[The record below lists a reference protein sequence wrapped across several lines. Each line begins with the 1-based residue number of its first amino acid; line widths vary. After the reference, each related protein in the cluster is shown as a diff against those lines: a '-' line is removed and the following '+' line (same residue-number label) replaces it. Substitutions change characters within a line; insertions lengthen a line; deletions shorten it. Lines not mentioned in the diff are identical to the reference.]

1 MNVIGKT
8 PVFWV
13 LVLIAKEG
21 VSFTPYRTFVRI
33 PHYAKH
39 VRCKENNALSQKPSS
54 RLFIGTN
61 EQDKKTGTGAHA
73 KDDTA
78 GSDKNVSMFFASPN
92 TDNSKDDRLTRARG
106 IPYQFYVMIHDERS
120 CTVTAQQFA
129 CQMIEAAGI
138 DSTIKF
144 DVSIPYDATAQYYY
158 EESDKSINFDQ
169 FNTQYLSDAI
179 DLVKRKKIGAN
190 ELVGDFQVDDSA
202 KIITTLL
209 NDDGRQE
216 TKESQAFHLPF
227 AKDISDIITL
237 PQSELTDAGLVLL
250 SSFLVAVGTLP
261 TGTFPDFISKM
272 SFDIEE
278 GLSIFFCFGFFLR
291 WYSVGNLSPKY
302 FMKFLPFIDFIASV
316 LPFALTTS
324 IFSLGATSVP
334 SWLIA
339 NSALVNLR
347 LLRLLRLQE
356 FLTDIETFKK
366 VAEVLGVES
375 EGLRPYQLKLGRVVI
390 TIFSL
395 LSVSTG
401 LIYTAEHEV
410 NDSIPDYFTA
420 LYFGLT
426 TLTTVGFGDIVPVT
440 LPGKLVVMGS
450 ILVGVAIIPAQGAE
464 LVEALLDYNS
474 ERRQKKL
481 IKTTL
486 RTRTLGGGYENDA
499 MIDPRISCASC
510 GKRNHR
516 GDAFFC
522 WSCGSK
528 LWQ

>member
-1 MNVIGKT
+1 MT
-8 PVFWV
+8 M
-13 LVLIAKEG
+13 
-21 VSFTPYRTFVRI
+21 
-33 PHYAKH
+33 
-39 VRCKENNALSQKPSS
+39 
-54 RLFIGTN
+54 
-61 EQDKKTGTGAHA
+61 D
-73 KDDTA
+73 
-78 GSDKNVSMFFASPN
+78 
-92 TDNSKDDRLTRARG
+92 
-106 IPYQFYVMIHDERS
+106 
-120 CTVTAQQFA
+120 
-129 CQMIEAAGI
+129 
-138 DSTIKF
+138 
-144 DVSIPYDATAQYYY
+144 
-158 EESDKSINFDQ
+158 FDQ
-169 FNTQYLSDAI
+169 FKTQYLSDAV
-179 DLVKRKKIGAN
+179 DLVKWKQIGNDEVNGSSPNA
-190 ELVGDFQVDDSA
+190 DSTRT
-202 KIITTLL
+202 ITTLQN
-209 NDDGRQE
+209 NDGTLG
-216 TKESQAFHLPF
+216 TKESQKYILPYG
-227 AKDISDIITL
+227 KEISDIITL
-237 PQSELTDAGLVLL
+237 PQSELIDAGLVIL
-250 SSFLVAVGTLP
+250 SSFLVALGTLP
-261 TGTFPDFISKM
+261 PETFPVFMSTM

-278 GLSIFFCFGFFLR
+278 GLSIFFCFGFFVR

-302 FMKFLPFIDFIASV
+302 FTKLLPFIDFIASV
-316 LPFALTTS
+316 LPFAFTTS
-324 IFSLGATSVP
+324 VFNLGAISVP
-334 SWLIA
+334 SWLMS

-356 FLTDIETFKK
+356 PLADIETFKK
-366 VAEVLGVES
+366 AAEVLGVES
-375 EGLRPYQLKLGRVVI
+375 EGVRPYQLKLARIVI
-390 TIFSL
+390 TVFCL

-426 TLTTVGFGDIVPVT
+426 TLTTVGFGDIAPVT
-440 LPGKLVVMGS
+440 LPGRLVVMAS

-486 RTRTLGGGYENDA
+486 RTRTDGGGGYENDA

>member
-1 MNVIGKT
+1 
-8 PVFWV
+8 
-13 LVLIAKEG
+13 
-21 VSFTPYRTFVRI
+21 
-33 PHYAKH
+33 
-39 VRCKENNALSQKPSS
+39 
-54 RLFIGTN
+54 
-61 EQDKKTGTGAHA
+61 
-73 KDDTA
+73 
-78 GSDKNVSMFFASPN
+78 
-92 TDNSKDDRLTRARG
+92 
-106 IPYQFYVMIHDERS
+106 
-120 CTVTAQQFA
+120 
-129 CQMIEAAGI
+129 
-138 DSTIKF
+138 
-144 DVSIPYDATAQYYY
+144 
-158 EESDKSINFDQ
+158 
-169 FNTQYLSDAI
+169 
-179 DLVKRKKIGAN
+179 
-190 ELVGDFQVDDSA
+190 
-202 KIITTLL
+202 
-209 NDDGRQE
+209 
-216 TKESQAFHLPF
+216 
-227 AKDISDIITL
+227 
-237 PQSELTDAGLVLL
+237 
-250 SSFLVAVGTLP
+250 
-261 TGTFPDFISKM
+261 
-272 SFDIEE
+272 
-278 GLSIFFCFGFFLR
+278 
-291 WYSVGNLSPKY
+291 
-302 FMKFLPFIDFIASV
+302 
-316 LPFALTTS
+316 
-324 IFSLGATSVP
+324 
-334 SWLIA
+334 
-339 NSALVNLR
+339 

-450 ILVGVAIIPAQGAE
+450 ILVGVSIIPAQGAE